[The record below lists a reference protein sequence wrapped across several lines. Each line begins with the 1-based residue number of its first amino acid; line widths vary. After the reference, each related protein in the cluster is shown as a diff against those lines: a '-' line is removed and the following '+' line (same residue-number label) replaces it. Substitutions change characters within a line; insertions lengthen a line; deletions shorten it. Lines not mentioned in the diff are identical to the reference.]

1 MALIETAEQAEQ
13 FATTLERHKDEL
25 VPPSPEQIDSYIA
38 QYEYAKKVLDEAR
51 EAAETEKDKLV
62 FLADNFG
69 HRPAHAEQ
77 SLRLQGL
84 RNAAVVTRSTT
95 VVVDEA
101 AVIELQ
107 KETCDI
113 PAIFPRLFAART
125 KHTLIEG
132 ARDVLKA
139 LDLPRRKHE
148 RVLALF
154 GKCFDVKTN
163 APGLKVEVIKPQK
176 PAKKPRGSKPG
187 KEAA

>member
-1 MALIETAEQAEQ
+1 MAESNVAYEKTEQFAEDIERQRDVLVPPTAEQIDRHIADYQQRKAE
-13 FATTLERHKDEL
+13 AEK
-25 VPPSPEQIDSYIA
+25 A
-38 QYEYAKKVLDEAR
+38 QEFVDDAKKI
-51 EAAETEKDKLV
+51 LV
-62 FLADNFG
+62 FLADHFG

-95 VVVDEA
+95 VVVDES

-107 KETCDI
+107 KETLDI
-113 PAIFPRLFAART
+113 PAIFPRLFAVRI

-148 RVLALF
+148 KVLALF

-163 APGLKVEVIKPQK
+163 APSLKVEVIKPEK
-176 PAKKPRGSKPG
+176 PAKKPR
-187 KEAA
+187 AAKAVA